1 MKTFRQL
8 LKENNYKYVFNEI
21 HNLYL
26 KGYTFNEKQEFDLKF
41 YSVWHELEE
50 LKGISKKNKKLYL
63 NINKVSEEGREE
75 GIEVCLFDESE
86 DELFALDFIDWNDI
100 IDMKVLR
107 AVNVSDKKCLAHILW
122 EITFWGFSNEKVK
135 EESLKLKNLK

>member
-1 MKTFRQL
+1 M
-8 LKENNYKYVFNEI
+8 
-21 HNLYL
+21 
-26 KGYTFNEKQEFDLKF
+26 
-41 YSVWHELEE
+41 
-50 LKGISKKNKKLYL
+50 
-63 NINKVSEEGREE
+63 SEEGREE

-135 EESLKLKNLK
+135 EESLKLKNFK